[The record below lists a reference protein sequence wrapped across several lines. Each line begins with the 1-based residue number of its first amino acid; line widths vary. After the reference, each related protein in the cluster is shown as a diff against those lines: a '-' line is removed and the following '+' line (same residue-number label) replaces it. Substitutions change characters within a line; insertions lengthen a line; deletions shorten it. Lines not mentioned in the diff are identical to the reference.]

1 MSINSIINTA
11 YTGLSASQAAI
22 RTISNNVANVNTPGY
37 ARQTVD
43 LEGLVAGGG
52 GFGVRVSNVQRVA
65 DSFLSAAAYSATS
78 DFGRFET
85 LNQFQDRLQGLI
97 GSPDSKTGLAAR
109 ADSIF
114 SSIADLTADP
124 ADGVRRQA
132 VISEISRFL
141 DDIASLGSSVQAL
154 RVDAS
159 SQIGETVT
167 VINQTLQRTQQLNS
181 QIVRARASSQESAG
195 LEEQR
200 AQALNQ
206 LAELVDIRVQEQ
218 PDGSVQISTARG
230 QTLLDHAAR
239 RLDYNGSASASA
251 ETTFPAIKVSR
262 IDPVSG
268 IAVDTGLT
276 LDADLTS
283 GRLSGLI
290 DLRDEELPAIADGLG
305 ELARGFRDSVN
316 AIHNANTSVPPPPS
330 LIGRNTGLTLTD
342 PNGFSG
348 TSTFA
353 VVDTAGTVVAKTTVD
368 FGSLP
373 ANTPISS
380 VIAQINAGLG
390 GAATVSLTNGKLS
403 FSAAAA
409 GNGVVIADDPT
420 APSQRAGQG
429 FSQYFGLNDLIV
441 GDQPSSYNTG
451 FKGSDAHL
459 FAAGG
464 QTDFEVRDSSN
475 RVVARYTL
483 TTGGVTYNDLLTTL
497 NGAGALGSYVQFGL
511 DSQGALS
518 VTSAPNV
525 GPYSI
530 RIARD
535 TSDRGGTGVSLSSQF
550 GLGVGVQANGARGL
564 SIRKDIQVNP
574 FRLGL
579 AKFDP
584 AAAVGSLAL
593 GVGDQRGAVAL
604 RGLQDQAIAFRA
616 AGPVTAAN
624 ATLSQYLGSFLGETA
639 IAAQTAEAGR
649 NDAEALRN
657 DVIKRRDDFSGV
669 NLDEE
674 LANLVVFQNSYSAAA
689 RVLTAARDIYDTLLN
704 VI

>member
-43 LEGLVAGGG
+43 LEGLVSGTS

-65 DSFLSAAAYSATS
+65 DSFLNAAAYSATS
-78 DFGRFET
+78 DFGRFEA
-85 LNQFQDRLQGLI
+85 LNQFHDRLQGLI
-97 GSPDSKTGLAAR
+97 GAPDSKTGLAAR
-109 ADSIF
+109 ADGIF
-114 SSIADLTADP
+114 SAIADLTADP
-124 ADGVRRQA
+124 ADSVRRQA
-132 VISEISRFL
+132 VITEISRFL
-141 DDIASLGSSVQAL
+141 DDISSLGNSVQAL

-167 VINQTLQRTQQLNS
+167 VINQALQRTQQLNT
-181 QIVRARASSQESAG
+181 QIVRARASGQESAG

-200 AQALNQ
+200 AQALND

-218 PDGSVQISTARG
+218 ADGSVQIATARG

-239 RLDYNGSASASA
+239 RLEYSGSAAASA
-251 ETTFPAIKVSR
+251 ETVFPAIKVSR
-262 IDPVSG
+262 IDTVSG

-283 GRLSGLI
+283 GRLSALI
-290 DLRDEELPAIADGLG
+290 DLRDTELPAIADGLG

-316 AIHNANTSVPPPPS
+316 AIHNSNTSVPPPTS
-330 LIGRNTGLTLTD
+330 LVGRNTGLTSSD
-342 PNGFSG
+342 PNGFTG
-348 TSTFA
+348 VSTFA
-353 VVDTAGTVVAKTTVD
+353 VVDNAGQIVAKTSIN
-368 FGSLP
+368 FSSLP
-373 ANTPISS
+373 ANTPLST
-380 VIAQINAGLG
+380 VVAQINTGLG
-390 GAATVSLTNGKLS
+390 GAATVSLNNGKLS
-403 FSAAAA
+403 FTAAN
-409 GNGVVIADDPT
+409 GSHGVVIADDAT
-420 APSQRAGQG
+420 TPSQRAGQG
-429 FSQYFGLNDLIV
+429 FSQFFGLNDLIT
-441 GDQPSSYNTG
+441 GDRPSNYNTG
-451 FKGSDAHL
+451 VQGGDAHQ

-464 QTDFEVRDSSN
+464 QTEFEVRDTHN

-483 TTGGVTYNDLLTTL
+483 NVGGTTYNDLLTTL
-497 NGAGALGSYVQFGL
+497 NSAGALGSYAQFGL

-518 VTSAPNV
+518 VASAPNV
-525 GPYSI
+525 GPYNI

-535 TSDRGGTGVSLSSQF
+535 TTNRGNTGISLSSQF
-550 GLGVGVQANGARGL
+550 GIGLGVQANGARGL
-564 SIRKDIQVNP
+564 SIRKDIQANP
-574 FRLGL
+574 FKLGL

-584 AAAVGSLAL
+584 SIAVGATAL

-604 RGLQDQAIAFRA
+604 RGLQDQAIAFKS
-616 AGPVTAAN
+616 AGPVTATN
-624 ATLSQYLGSFLGETA
+624 ATLTQYLGSFLGETA
-639 IAAQTAEAGR
+639 ITAQAAESGR

-704 VI
+704 II